1 MKIRH
6 RAGSYLRAKTGPQ
19 NQEKA
24 ASMVQTDG
32 VCNPRWG
39 VRGYYCRGAR
49 PLTCVG
55 GCSEEGGAGLTA
67 LRHHCVEKR
76 PSHQQA
82 PRKYL
87 TEARKALP
95 PGKRP
100 ASVLVPTLVV
110 RNAGGPEKG
119 LGTLGPT

>member
-6 RAGSYLRAKTGPQ
+6 KAGSYLRAKIGPQ

-55 GCSEEGGAGLTA
+55 GWSEEGGAGL
-67 LRHHCVEKR
+67 
-76 PSHQQA
+76 SHAA
-82 PRKYL
+82 PLHREE
-87 TEARKALP
+87 TQP
-95 PGKRP
+95 P
-100 ASVLVPTLVV
+100 ASTSEVFH
-110 RNAGGPEKG
+110 R
-119 LGTLGPT
+119 GT